1 MTAVILPFSAY
12 IGDEKLF
19 LIFLLFLTLFPSLDL
34 GHTSSPFLA
43 SAHTILS
50 PASSCSKGALSPV
63 IFEERGCPTGKG
75 QKGRWEPSHKKGNWT
90 KSGWLVH
97 FPPDVC
103 DNARHIV
110 GTR

>member
-1 MTAVILPFSAY
+1 MTSVILPFSAY
-12 IGDEKLF
+12 IGDRKLF

-63 IFEERGCPTGKG
+63 ILKKG
-75 QKGRWEPSHKKGNWT
+75 GVPLVREPKREVGTLHKGNWT